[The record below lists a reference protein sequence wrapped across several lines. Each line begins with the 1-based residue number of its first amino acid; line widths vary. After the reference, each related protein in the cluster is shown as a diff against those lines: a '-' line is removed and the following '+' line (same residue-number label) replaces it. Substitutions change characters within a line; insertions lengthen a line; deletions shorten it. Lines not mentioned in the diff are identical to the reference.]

1 MVSLA
6 RAERKAA
13 RFVKDNIDVDDLYD
27 QLDSLRSYVHELSA
41 GVGKS
46 ASRQFGRAR
55 DYASDAA
62 LDAEETM
69 KDNLAVSLILALGIG
84 VVVGY
89 FLRRGT
95 E

>member
-13 RFVKDNIDVDDLYD
+13 RLVKGNFDMDELYD
-27 QLDSLRSYVHELSA
+27 QLDSLREYVQELSA
-41 GVGKS
+41 GMGKS

-55 DYASDAA
+55 GLAADAA
-62 LDAEETM
+62 RDAEETM
-69 KDNLAVSLILALGIG
+69 KDNLAASLILALGLGIA
-84 VVVGY
+84 VGY

>member
-13 RFVKDNIDVDDLYD
+13 RFVKDNLATDDLYD
-27 QLDSLRSYVHELSA
+27 QLDSLRDYVQELSA
-41 GVGKS
+41 SVGKN

-55 DYASDAA
+55 ALASDAA
-62 LDAEETM
+62 QDAEETM
-69 KDNLAVSLILALGIG
+69 KDNLAASLILAVG
-84 VVVGY
+84 VGVLIGY

-95 E
+95 A

>member
-1 MVSLA
+1 MLSLA

-13 RFVKDNIDVDDLYD
+13 RFANNLDVDDVYE
-27 QLDSLRSYVHELSA
+27 QIETLRGYVQELA
-41 GVGKS
+41 QGVGKN

-55 DYASDAA
+55 DFASDAA
-62 LDAEETM
+62 QEAEDTM
-69 KDNLAVSLILALGIG
+69 KDNLTASLVIAIGLG

>member
-1 MVSLA
+1 
-6 RAERKAA
+6 
-13 RFVKDNIDVDDLYD
+13 
-27 QLDSLRSYVHELSA
+27 LDSLRSYVHELSA

-46 ASRQFGRAR
+46 ASRQFGHAR

-62 LDAEETM
+62 RDAEETM
-69 KDNLAVSLILALGIG
+69 KDNLAASLILALGVG
-84 VVVGY
+84 VVIGY